1 MENCNSHEIK
11 QFINDRKEL
20 FWYIRD
26 DRKADIPL
34 PLLVETIL
42 IYGDVADIRNLVG
55 ILGKEKV
62 AGIFYHQIEL
72 PRHNYPERTVN
83 YFKVLF
89 REDAFRGIV

>member
-1 MENCNSHEIK
+1 M
-11 QFINDRKEL
+11 

-26 DRKADIPL
+26 DRKEDIPL

-42 IYGDVADIRNLVG
+42 IYGDVADVRNLVG

-62 AGIFYHQIEL
+62 AGIFNHQIES

-89 REDAFRGIV
+89 REDAVSGIV